1 MSGSSRSVAVS
12 TDARI
17 CSRGLKAT
25 VAVALAASAA
35 QVIDLAVLDPGSRLL
50 DMNTHASLF
59 GVVSLLALAAACG
72 AGLLLVTYPA
82 ANGRA
87 RIVLPLLLAA
97 LLGLRLLHPAGV
109 IFYAIPLVAVTFP
122 VLWWHVATPGS
133 DAQRVIRIGC
143 VALAGSYLVRSLG
156 DVVAGPGH
164 HDERW
169 AQQARLLV
177 GHAGELAG
185 WMAVAT
191 GLAAA
196 FVLSRQSDRV
206 SR

>member
-122 VLWWHVATPGS
+122 VLWWHVATPGPTRNVS
-133 DAQRVIRIGC
+133 SAS
-143 VALAGSYLVRSLG
+143 VASHWPAHTSC
-156 DVVAGPGH
+156 A
-164 HDERW
+164 RW
-169 AQQARLLV
+169 ATSSPDPDTTTRGGRSRRGSSSGTPASSR
-177 GHAGELAG
+177 AG
-185 WMAVAT
+185 WPWQP
-191 GLAAA
+191 G
-196 FVLSRQSDRV
+196 
-206 SR
+206 